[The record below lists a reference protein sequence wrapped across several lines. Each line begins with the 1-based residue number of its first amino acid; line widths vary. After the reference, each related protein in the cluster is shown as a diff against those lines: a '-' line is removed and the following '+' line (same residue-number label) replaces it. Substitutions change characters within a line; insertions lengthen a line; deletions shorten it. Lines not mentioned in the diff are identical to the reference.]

1 MFACLLPKKTACDTS
16 SRYPTALAGKVSQLA
31 VSVCPSVCYHS
42 IFWINNPWLCFF
54 ARSWV
59 TTIAG
64 RGLKVKVQW
73 RRQLSKGARSFRSQ
87 TILRV
92 PDAAKGSPDP
102 VAWRIGGGRER
113 PASLPFPSPFRSP
126 SFPFFASSN
135 PLASLR
141 SRTPKIQVG
150 GLGSAV
156 SSPNGP
162 VGLWCIKL

>member
-73 RRQLSKGARSFRSQ
+73 RRQRSKGARSFRSQ
-87 TILRV
+87 KILKPGQVTQSPGRCEGLAWPSGVANWGRRRGLPPFPSLPLFV
-92 PDAAKGSPDP
+92 P
-102 VAWRIGGGRER
+102 
-113 PASLPFPSPFRSP
+113 LPFPFSPLPLP
-126 SFPFFASSN
+126 SL
-135 PLASLR
+135 PLEVGPLK
-141 SRTPKIQVG
+141 SR
-150 GLGSAV
+150 
-156 SSPNGP
+156 
-162 VGLWCIKL
+162 